1 MARLAER
8 PSFSAAADSRLAAS
22 ASALARGLMAHF
34 RRLVAEALSGLQ
46 GSSSAARVIDLGTA
60 DAPAAPRRSARANAA
75 AGSVPADDRDA
86 SASDVEKHWSAT
98 EIGAWLQRHRADDPV
113 MGTSHWY
120 KSVRQAINSLVRE
133 GILHMGRL
141 DRFRLA
147 EDAPAARTHTV
158 VVRWNDE
165 DIPVEVASDCT
176 DPRLRDAIGEKI
188 GERLHPST
196 FRLWYPLSDNL
207 AMRPVDGPL
216 TDLGV
221 GEGSIVRLESFPR
234 ADGDGPDG
242 CNSAA
247 EKDAAELAAAE
258 KAAAEKAAAEKAA
271 AEQAA
276 AELATAEKAAAEKAA
291 AEKAAAEQ
299 AAAEKAA
306 AEKAAAE
313 AAAEKAKKAAAK
325 KKEKAPAKKAAKK
338 AAAEAKEKATAPSD
352 PLDAHEVIELEAE
365 GEGGWNDDGDG
376 WVNLVRDD
384 AEDDAKDDA
393 ATLATT
399 SSKKTTTRATSPVV
413 VCISDDDT
421 DDEAEARAALHAQV
435 VSFAATAGSDE
446 ADTRRREAVC
456 ARMRAAIA
464 RSFPSA
470 RLEVFGSGATG
481 LALKDADIDLVVLGV
496 GPVASAMGGG
506 FGRADRPELVSTLRK
521 IEKILRQ
528 ERLVQR
534 AQGIYTAK
542 VPIIKMHTG
551 AYAVDL
557 TVGAANGLAAVEWIR
572 QQVRAFPPMRPL
584 VLVLKRLLKLHAL
597 DDASTGGC
605 GGYLLVSLV
614 VSHLR
619 ACGDEAKSAGAD
631 LGALLIGFLFR
642 YGRDFDYGR
651 TAVAAGRASGVM
663 RASDLPAAPG
673 PWGRRPMVLAEDPQ
687 ESGRNITAAAYRF
700 REVKALFHA
709 AGEAM
714 SAEGE
719 LTFLT
724 EVAAAATRPP
734 TWNDAE
740 EESDE
745 DPYPI
750 GYTQAEFGRDLE
762 AALPIW
768 IDPEARKNTTGRR
781 QPAASPTGRGRGQGQ
796 GASSNA
802 AGKGGGGNGNG
813 KGKGKGSRVVE
824 YAIAQKEELPAPDSE
839 ARKNTTGRGRGR
851 GQGQGA
857 SSNAAGK
864 GGGGNGK
871 GKGKGKGSR
880 VVEYAVA
887 QKEELPAK
895 GNGKGKN
902 KSGARKRKARHAAG
916 GSPDGAGARKAA
928 KGGGGRGGWNG

>member
-1 MARLAER
+1 
-8 PSFSAAADSRLAAS
+8 
-22 ASALARGLMAHF
+22 MAHF

-247 EKDAAELAAAE
+247 EKDAAELAA
-258 KAAAEKAAAEKAA
+258 
-271 AEQAA
+271 
-276 AELATAEKAAAEKAA
+276 AEKAAAEKAA

-824 YAIAQKEELPAPDSE
+824 YA
-839 ARKNTTGRGRGR
+839 
-851 GQGQGA
+851 
-857 SSNAAGK
+857 
-864 GGGGNGK
+864 
-871 GKGKGKGSR
+871 
-880 VVEYAVA
+880 VA

>member
-1 MARLAER
+1 
-8 PSFSAAADSRLAAS
+8 
-22 ASALARGLMAHF
+22 MAHF

-247 EKDAAELAAAE
+247 EKDAAELAA
-258 KAAAEKAAAEKAA
+258 
-271 AEQAA
+271 
-276 AELATAEKAAAEKAA
+276 AEKAAAEKAA

-802 AGKGGGGNGNG
+802 AGKGGGGNG
-813 KGKGKGSRVVE
+813 
-824 YAIAQKEELPAPDSE
+824 
-839 ARKNTTGRGRGR
+839 
-851 GQGQGA
+851 
-857 SSNAAGK
+857 
-864 GGGGNGK
+864 K

>member
-1 MARLAER
+1 M
-8 PSFSAAADSRLAAS
+8 
-22 ASALARGLMAHF
+22 
-34 RRLVAEALSGLQ
+34 
-46 GSSSAARVIDLGTA
+46 GTA
-60 DAPAAPRRSARANAA
+60 DAQAAPRRSARANAA

-113 MGTSHWY
+113 MGTLHWY

-147 EDAPAARTHTV
+147 EDTPAALTYTV

-176 DPRLRDAIGEKI
+176 DPQLRDAISEKI
-188 GERLHPST
+188 GGRLHPSM

-247 EKDAAELAAAE
+247 EKAAAELAAAE
-258 KAAAEKAAAEKAA
+258 KAAAEKVAAEKGA
-271 AEQAA
+271 AEKAA
-276 AELATAEKAAAEKAA
+276 AELATAEKG
-291 AEKAAAEQ
+291 AAEQ

-557 TVGAANGLAAVEWIR
+557 TVGAANGLAAVEWIC

-750 GYTQAEFGRDLE
+750 GYTQAEFRRDLE

-824 YAIAQKEELPAPDSE
+824 YA
-839 ARKNTTGRGRGR
+839 
-851 GQGQGA
+851 
-857 SSNAAGK
+857 
-864 GGGGNGK
+864 
-871 GKGKGKGSR
+871 
-880 VVEYAVA
+880 VA
-887 QKEELPAK
+887 QKEGLPAK

-902 KSGARKRKARHAAG
+902 KSGAQKRKARHAAAG
-916 GSPDGAGARKAA
+916 GGPDGAGARKAA

>member
-1 MARLAER
+1 
-8 PSFSAAADSRLAAS
+8 
-22 ASALARGLMAHF
+22 MAHF

-113 MGTSHWY
+113 MGTLHWY

-147 EDAPAARTHTV
+147 EDAPAARTYTV

-176 DPRLRDAIGEKI
+176 DPQLRDAIGEKI
-188 GERLHPST
+188 GGRLHPST
-196 FRLWYPLSDNL
+196 FRLWYPLSDKL
-207 AMRPVDGPL
+207 AVRPVDGPL

-247 EKDAAELAAAE
+247 EKAAAEKGAAE
-258 KAAAEKAAAEKAA
+258 KAAAE
-271 AEQAA
+271 
-276 AELATAEKAAAEKAA
+276 LAT

-768 IDPEARKNTTGRR
+768 IDPGPKKLEDALPTRIDRGEARKNTTGRR
-781 QPAASPTGRGRGQGQ
+781 Q
-796 GASSNA
+796 
-802 AGKGGGGNGNG
+802 
-813 KGKGKGSRVVE
+813 RVVE
-824 YAIAQKEELPAPDSE
+824 AQKEVPDGPGPGPGPGRVLE
-839 ARKNTTGRGRGR
+839 RRGERRRRKW
-851 GQGQGA
+851 
-857 SSNAAGK
+857 K
-864 GGGGNGK
+864 WK
-871 GKGKGKGSR
+871 GKGKGKSGRR
-880 VVEYAVA
+880 VCRRPERRT
-887 QKEELPAK
+887 PR
-895 GNGKGKN
+895 KGK
-902 KSGARKRKARHAAG
+902 RKGKEQIRRAET
-916 GSPDGAGARKAA
+916 
-928 KGGGGRGGWNG
+928 KGETRRRREPGRRGRA

>member
-1 MARLAER
+1 
-8 PSFSAAADSRLAAS
+8 
-22 ASALARGLMAHF
+22 MAHF

-147 EDAPAARTHTV
+147 EDAPAARTYTV

-176 DPRLRDAIGEKI
+176 DPQLRDAIGEKI

-196 FRLWYPLSDNL
+196 FRLWYPLSDKL
-207 AMRPVDGPL
+207 AVRPVDGPL

-221 GEGSIVRLESFPR
+221 GEGSIVRLESFPC

-247 EKDAAELAAAE
+247 EKAAAE
-258 KAAAEKAAAEKAA
+258 KGAAEK
-271 AEQAA
+271 AA
-276 AELATAEKAAAEKAA
+276 AELATAEKAAAELAT

-325 KKEKAPAKKAAKK
+325 KKEKAPAKKAARK

-750 GYTQAEFGRDLE
+750 GYTAR
-762 AALPIW
+762 PIW
-768 IDPEARKNTTGRR
+768 IGRDGAARGC
-781 QPAASPTGRGRGQGQ
+781 ASPTDR
-796 GASSNA
+796 
-802 AGKGGGGNGNG
+802 
-813 KGKGKGSRVVE
+813 GSR
-824 YAIAQKEELPAPDSE
+824 E

>member
-1 MARLAER
+1 
-8 PSFSAAADSRLAAS
+8 
-22 ASALARGLMAHF
+22 MAHF

-75 AGSVPADDRDA
+75 AGSVPTDDRDA

-113 MGTSHWY
+113 MGTLHWY

-147 EDAPAARTHTV
+147 EDAPAALTYTV
-158 VVRWNDE
+158 IVRWNDE

-176 DPRLRDAIGEKI
+176 DPQLRDAISEKI
-188 GERLHPST
+188 GGRLHPST

-221 GEGSIVRLESFPR
+221 GEGSIIRLESFPR

-247 EKDAAELAAAE
+247 EKAAAELAATEKAAAE

-271 AEQAA
+271 AEKGAAEKAA
-276 AELATAEKAAAEKAA
+276 AELATAEKG
-291 AEKAAAEQ
+291 AAEQ

-456 ARMRAAIA
+456 ARMRAAIT

-572 QQVRAFPPMRPL
+572 QQVRTFPPMRPL

-750 GYTQAEFGRDLE
+750 GYTQAEFRRDLE

-796 GASSNA
+796 G
-802 AGKGGGGNGNG
+802 
-813 KGKGKGSRVVE
+813 
-824 YAIAQKEELPAPDSE
+824 
-839 ARKNTTGRGRGR
+839 
-851 GQGQGA
+851 QGA

-871 GKGKGKGSR
+871 GKGKGSR
-880 VVEYAVA
+880 VVEYAIA

-902 KSGARKRKARHAAG
+902 KSGARKRKARHAAAG

>member
-1 MARLAER
+1 MVVRGATWRGAPRGAAFLLGGGGFALGRLRLRLGARSDGTL
-8 PSFSAAADSRLAAS
+8 PSSRGGG
-22 ASALARGLMAHF
+22 ALRT
-34 RRLVAEALSGLQ
+34 SGVVL
-46 GSSSAARVIDLGTA
+46 GGAGDRSGTA

-147 EDAPAARTHTV
+147 EDAPAARTYTV

-176 DPRLRDAIGEKI
+176 DPQLRDAIGEKI

-196 FRLWYPLSDNL
+196 FRLWYPLSDKL
-207 AMRPVDGPL
+207 AVRPVDGPL

-247 EKDAAELAAAE
+247 EKAAAE
-258 KAAAEKAAAEKAA
+258 KGAAEK
-271 AEQAA
+271 AA
-276 AELATAEKAAAEKAA
+276 AELATAEKAAAELAT

-325 KKEKAPAKKAAKK
+325 KKEKAPAKKAARKE
-338 AAAEAKEKATAPSD
+338 AAEAKEKATAPSD

-496 GPVASAMGGG
+496 GPVASAMGWVRSSGSA
-506 FGRADRPELVSTLRK
+506 RARLALRK

-619 ACGDEAKSAGAD
+619 ACGDEAKSAGRTWARFSSD
-631 LGALLIGFLFR
+631 FFFATVEISITGEPR
-642 YGRDFDYGR
+642 WRRDGR
-651 TAVAAGRASGVM
+651 
-663 RASDLPAAPG
+663 PA
-673 PWGRRPMVLAEDPQ
+673 
-687 ESGRNITAAAYRF
+687 
-700 REVKALFHA
+700 
-709 AGEAM
+709 
-714 SAEGE
+714 
-719 LTFLT
+719 
-724 EVAAAATRPP
+724 
-734 TWNDAE
+734 
-740 EESDE
+740 
-745 DPYPI
+745 
-750 GYTQAEFGRDLE
+750 
-762 AALPIW
+762 
-768 IDPEARKNTTGRR
+768 
-781 QPAASPTGRGRGQGQ
+781 
-796 GASSNA
+796 
-802 AGKGGGGNGNG
+802 
-813 KGKGKGSRVVE
+813 
-824 YAIAQKEELPAPDSE
+824 
-839 ARKNTTGRGRGR
+839 
-851 GQGQGA
+851 
-857 SSNAAGK
+857 
-864 GGGGNGK
+864 
-871 GKGKGKGSR
+871 
-880 VVEYAVA
+880 
-887 QKEELPAK
+887 
-895 GNGKGKN
+895 
-902 KSGARKRKARHAAG
+902 
-916 GSPDGAGARKAA
+916 
-928 KGGGGRGGWNG
+928 

>member
-1 MARLAER
+1 MRTHGSYNSHPRHLNNDARRLFLPSSRCLSRWLSGAPLGVARLAER

-22 ASALARGLMAHF
+22 ASASARGVMAHF

-147 EDAPAARTHTV
+147 EDAPAARTYTV

-176 DPRLRDAIGEKI
+176 DPQLRDAIGEKI

-196 FRLWYPLSDNL
+196 FRLWYPLSDKL
-207 AMRPVDGPL
+207 AVRPVDGPL

-234 ADGDGPDG
+234 ADGGGATDVILPP
-242 CNSAA
+242 
-247 EKDAAELAAAE
+247 
-258 KAAAEKAAAEKAA
+258 KAAAEKGAAEK
-271 AEQAA
+271 AA
-276 AELATAEKAAAEKAA
+276 AELATAEKAAAELAT

-325 KKEKAPAKKAAKK
+325 KKEKAPAKKAARKE
-338 AAAEAKEKATAPSD
+338 AAEAKEKATAPSD

-446 ADTRRREAVC
+446 ADATSTRGCVRQDARGYRALVPVGAFGGFRVRRD
-456 ARMRAAIA
+456 
-464 RSFPSA
+464 
-470 RLEVFGSGATG
+470 GSGAEG
-481 LALKDADIDLVVLGV
+481 CGYRSGGARSRSRGV
-496 GPVASAMGGG
+496 RDGGG

-605 GGYLLVSLV
+605 GAISSSPSS
-614 VSHLR
+614 SH
-619 ACGDEAKSAGAD
+619 
-631 LGALLIGFLFR
+631 
-642 YGRDFDYGR
+642 
-651 TAVAAGRASGVM
+651 
-663 RASDLPAAPG
+663 
-673 PWGRRPMVLAEDPQ
+673 
-687 ESGRNITAAAYRF
+687 
-700 REVKALFHA
+700 
-709 AGEAM
+709 
-714 SAEGE
+714 
-719 LTFLT
+719 TF
-724 EVAAAATRPP
+724 ARAATRP
-734 TWNDAE
+734 
-740 EESDE
+740 
-745 DPYPI
+745 
-750 GYTQAEFGRDLE
+750 
-762 AALPIW
+762 
-768 IDPEARKNTTGRR
+768 
-781 QPAASPTGRGRGQGQ
+781 SPRGRTW
-796 GASSNA
+796 ARFSSDFFFA
-802 AGKGGGGNGNG
+802 T
-813 KGKGKGSRVVE
+813 VE
-824 YAIAQKEELPAPDSE
+824 ISITGEPRWRRDGRPA
-839 ARKNTTGRGRGR
+839 
-851 GQGQGA
+851 
-857 SSNAAGK
+857 
-864 GGGGNGK
+864 
-871 GKGKGKGSR
+871 
-880 VVEYAVA
+880 
-887 QKEELPAK
+887 
-895 GNGKGKN
+895 
-902 KSGARKRKARHAAG
+902 
-916 GSPDGAGARKAA
+916 
-928 KGGGGRGGWNG
+928 